1 MKAKLRLDV
10 AMIKERFRA
19 TGLRYQDVEERSG
32 GQITVRQLKY
42 YMNQNCPIDEDTI
55 RLLAEILECEENDLI
70 DKDELLSENIPG
82 DINILLTNL
91 YERKKEDIQV
101 TYKNAITNLMEQWEL
116 KKMLQIAHR
125 LFMIFT
131 SDDIDFNRE
140 LIVKAMD
147 IVFSTLKESTCISN
161 QRFTGLSKEFSERLI
176 KLIAKI
182 NDGDY
187 HPQMIILIFLYVNV
201 IFEAVFLEEIICS
214 AIEIM
219 PQRANQKEQQ
229 YFLLAATSEKIRFT
243 LIEKIFNQG
252 YLLEDNKVE
261 ELGISDLLVEG
272 VVLMLAACEK
282 CLKHID
288 GEFIASE
295 YVNRATYDAILN
307 KIIKILSNVSI
318 EMPSPTVF
326 DTFGSRFSI
335 EYNALKFIFKFL
347 NPPKKPR
354 NYHEG
359 YQDGANA
366 IIKGF
371 AINSIMN
378 PLSQGSKGTEN

>member
-1 MKAKLRLDV
+1 MKMKVKLKLDA

-42 YMNQNCPIDEDTI
+42 YMGQKCPVDEDTI

-82 DINILLTNL
+82 DINILLAKL
-91 YERKKEDIQV
+91 HECKKEDIQV
-101 TYKNAITNLMEQWEL
+101 TYKIAITNFREQWEL

-147 IVFSTLKESTCISN
+147 IVLSALKESTCICN

-187 HPQMIILIFLYVNV
+187 HPQMTVLIFLYVNV
-201 IFEAVFLEEIICS
+201 IFDAIFLEEMICS
-214 AIEIM
+214 AAEIM
-219 PQRANQKEQQ
+219 PLRANEKEWQ
-229 YFLLAATSEKIRFT
+229 YFSLAATSENIRFT

-261 ELGISDLLVEG
+261 ELGISDLLIEG
-272 VVLMLAACEK
+272 IILMLAACEK
-282 CLKHID
+282 CRKHVE
-288 GEFIASE
+288 GVFVASE
-295 YVNRATYDAILN
+295 YINRATFDAILN
-307 KIIKILSNVSI
+307 KLVNILSNAGI
-318 EMPSPTVF
+318 EMSSPTIP
-326 DTFGSRFSI
+326 DIFGSRFSI
-335 EYNALKFIFKFL
+335 QYTGLKAIFNSL
-347 NPPKKPR
+347 NPPPKKPR
-354 NYHEG
+354 NYREG
-359 YQDGANA
+359 YQEGANA
-366 IIKGF
+366 MATGF
-371 AINSIMN
+371 LWGKFLM
-378 PLSQGSKGTEN
+378 Q